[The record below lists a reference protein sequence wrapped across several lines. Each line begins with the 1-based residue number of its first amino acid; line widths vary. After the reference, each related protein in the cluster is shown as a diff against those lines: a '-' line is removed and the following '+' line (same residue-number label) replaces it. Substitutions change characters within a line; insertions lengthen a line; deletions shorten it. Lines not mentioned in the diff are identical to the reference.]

1 MKPAHAA
8 LLIAAASAV
17 APRAAHAQEAT
28 PPDGA
33 AESDEEALLREG
45 VELRRQGRDEAA
57 VAVLR
62 RAYALRGSARAS
74 GQLALAEQSIGRW
87 ARAEALLRA
96 ALAAADDPWVALR
109 RAVLEGALAVAEQ
122 HLATVE
128 VVGGTPGAE
137 LWVDGERVGALP
149 GDRVLRVAAGAAR
162 VEHRAPGGAVTARG
176 VELAPRAL
184 ERVYFAAEALPVRSA
199 DAPVVVAFATHAS
212 AGGRRV
218 HALTWVGAATAG
230 AGGIALA
237 AMWAVGEGVAA
248 DYDAACVDAERP
260 DRAQCA
266 TRRVDEQRRLDALG
280 SATDA
285 GWALLGA
292 GLAATAVGLVLTAT
306 AARGG
311 PPRVTL
317 APVPSGAVLAVRF

>member
-1 MKPAHAA
+1 MKPAYAA
-8 LLIAAASAV
+8 LVIAAASAV
-17 APRAAHAQEAT
+17 APRAAHAQDTA
-28 PPDGA
+28 PPPVTAEGA
-33 AESDEEALLREG
+33 EEALLREG

-62 RAYALRGSARAS
+62 RAYAVRGSARAS

-96 ALAAADDPWVALR
+96 ALAAADDPWVTLR

-137 LWVDGERVGALP
+137 IWVDGERVGALP
-149 GDRVLRVAAGAAR
+149 GDRVLRVAAGTVR
-162 VEHRAPGGAVTARG
+162 VEHRAPGGVVTARG
-176 VELAPRAL
+176 VELAPRSV
-184 ERVYFAAEALPVRSA
+184 ERVYFAAAVSPGRTA
-199 DAPVVVAFATHAS
+199 DAPLVVAPATVAP
-212 AGGRRV
+212 AGRRRV
-218 HALTWVGAATAG
+218 HVLTWVGAAAAG
-230 AGGIALA
+230 AGGVALA
-237 AMWAVGEGVAA
+237 AVWAAGEGIEG
-248 DYDAACVDAERP
+248 DYDAACVDAARP

-266 TRRVDEQRRLDALG
+266 ARRVDDQRRLDTLG

-306 AARGG
+306 AGRGDH
-311 PPRVTL
+311 PRVTL
-317 APVPSGAVLAVRF
+317 APTPSGAAFAVTF